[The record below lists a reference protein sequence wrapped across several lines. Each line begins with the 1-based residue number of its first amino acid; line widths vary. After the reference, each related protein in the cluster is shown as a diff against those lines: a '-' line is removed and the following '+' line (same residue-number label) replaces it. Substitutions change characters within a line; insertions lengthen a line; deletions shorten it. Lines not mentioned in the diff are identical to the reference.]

1 MFIGSIFVVFQKKK
15 KKEVNEKT
23 NTFAPYASNKYVL
36 KV

>member
-1 MFIGSIFVVFQKKK
+1 MFIGSIFVVFQ

>member
-1 MFIGSIFVVFQKKK
+1 MFIGSIFVVFQKK